1 MREQLKS
8 KHKELEMKL
17 KELQPKIDEINL
29 KREEEIQKVKT
40 KYNHMIYDVS
50 HTAQQL
56 EDEFYNDLIK
66 SFIEIVTREFDI
78 KRSSDTY
85 EVSNEFKIYRE
96 EIGQFDKFPEEL
108 INKMHRVINGD
119 PIDNIMYELGLV
131 FGIGP
136 KVKLQASDV

>member
-29 KREEEIQKVKT
+29 KREEEIQKVNT
-40 KYNHMIYDVS
+40 KYNHMLYDVS

-108 INKMHRVINGD
+108 INKMLRVINGD
-119 PIDNIMYELGLV
+119 PIDNIMYELDDIKKKYMNL
-131 FGIGP
+131 
-136 KVKLQASDV
+136 

>member
-1 MREQLKS
+1 MSEPLKS
-8 KHKELEMKL
+8 ILKELEMKL

-29 KREEEIQKVKT
+29 KREEEIQKVNT
-40 KYNHMIYDVS
+40 KYNHMLYDVS

-85 EVSNEFKIYRE
+85 EVSNEFKIYQE

-108 INKMHRVINGD
+108 INKMLRVINGD
-119 PIDNIMYELGLV
+119 PIDNIMYELDDIKKKYMNL
-131 FGIGP
+131 
-136 KVKLQASDV
+136 